1 MTKSTKQL
9 LESLSKASLS
19 RKILIAIVTIVL
31 ILSAVTLLFIDQGV
45 RRQVDKNILT
55 QLDAAA
61 TAYVELNDAKLEQV
75 LARTQFFVQNPVF
88 QRDMRGAPATSARI
102 VTGFKKL
109 TEFDFLM
116 AVNFSGRV
124 LVDSIHP
131 EQLGKTVPAQYQD
144 LLQKTVENG
153 RYLGMWSENGRLYQ
167 LVGLPLLGFDAVL
180 LAGNEVTDKFAYKI
194 DELSRNQITFFIG
207 DKVVASAFA
216 KELSADLEKS
226 LGAVKER
233 ISKDAGEGKSKHTQ
247 TFSLNV
253 GSESYVA
260 IAGAMENVPEAGF
273 IIASSKD
280 KQLALLYRI
289 EFIIII
295 TGIVGLIFAI
305 AMAVFFSRGLT
316 RSVDL
321 LVKDVEQVKQG
332 NLEHKIVST
341 SQDEIGFLSDMFDSL
356 RIAFRDA
363 QKSLKEYA
371 ENLED
376 KVRERTAE
384 LSQANSAL
392 TAAKG
397 ETDRIMETVG
407 QGLFLVHKDGE
418 QYKLGSQY
426 SKALED
432 MFASPA
438 LGGKD
443 LLAILRTGLPEAAM
457 KKTADYLELMFKP
470 EIKEAVMNNINPL
483 REIEIN
489 FDSAGAP
496 VKQKFLQFKFK
507 RIMDGTTIQHLMAAV
522 TDVTKQVLLDRKLK
536 ETEEKN
542 AGQM

>member
-180 LAGNEVTDKFAYKI
+180 LAVNEVTDKFAYKI

-207 DKVVASAFA
+207 DKVVAPTETPQPRHGGAAGSPPPAESGGRRAVPFSCA
-216 KELSADLEKS
+216 GSPTPRHRAADFPTAS
-226 LGAVKER
+226 RRRFGV
-233 ISKDAGEGKSKHTQ
+233 AG
-247 TFSLNV
+247 
-253 GSESYVA
+253 
-260 IAGAMENVPEAGF
+260 
-273 IIASSKD
+273 
-280 KQLALLYRI
+280 R
-289 EFIIII
+289 
-295 TGIVGLIFAI
+295 
-305 AMAVFFSRGLT
+305 
-316 RSVDL
+316 
-321 LVKDVEQVKQG
+321 
-332 NLEHKIVST
+332 
-341 SQDEIGFLSDMFDSL
+341 
-356 RIAFRDA
+356 
-363 QKSLKEYA
+363 
-371 ENLED
+371 
-376 KVRERTAE
+376 
-384 LSQANSAL
+384 
-392 TAAKG
+392 
-397 ETDRIMETVG
+397 
-407 QGLFLVHKDGE
+407 
-418 QYKLGSQY
+418 
-426 SKALED
+426 
-432 MFASPA
+432 
-438 LGGKD
+438 
-443 LLAILRTGLPEAAM
+443 
-457 KKTADYLELMFKP
+457 
-470 EIKEAVMNNINPL
+470 
-483 REIEIN
+483 
-489 FDSAGAP
+489 
-496 VKQKFLQFKFK
+496 
-507 RIMDGTTIQHLMAAV
+507 
-522 TDVTKQVLLDRKLK
+522 
-536 ETEEKN
+536 
-542 AGQM
+542 